1 MIVGAEEV
9 AVGGILILT
18 ATVMTIVIPMPME
31 MMTDTT
37 LGRLQGLLAGKSQ
50 GMLGSLLVMKE
61 EEDKKLRKICQEEGI
76 GTEIFLETWD
86 LDGLSSFSSSLASFA
101 TSWRFSATLSST
113 PSNRRQTGI
122 SCGSNTSVRVMQRSQ
137 VSSAMHSGYA

>member
-1 MIVGAEEV
+1 MIVGTEEV
-9 AVGGILILT
+9 TVGGILILT

-61 EEDKKLRKICQEEGI
+61 EEDKKLRKICQEEEI

-137 VSSAMHSGYA
+137 VSSAMPSGSA